1 MSALR
6 RLFRT
11 VGHEIQ
17 AHPVATLL
25 IAALLLVTA
34 FGGAAQI
41 TSVTGDQAFTA
52 ENPTLEKFG
61 DSFDRGSISVLVRG
75 EVTDPATLRAMARFD
90 DRMSTV
96 ENVAYVSSPA
106 DRVRAEYGRIPDSEA
121 KIERVLGRPNLAFV
135 QVVFEPGLTQP
146 EERPIYTE
154 ALSAEE
160 WARFPA
166 GVDVIITG
174 SAAFSAQLSVLIQQ
188 STNQLLGLAV
198 GLMIVALFF
207 LFRGVRLRLLPIV
220 AVFVGVLYTFGAIG
234 YAGVPN
240 STLTS
245 AVFPILIGLGI
256 DYSVQFHERYEEELE
271 TAPPREALPRAL
283 AGIGPPVF
291 VAMLAAALGFGAT
304 WISTQGTPAF
314 VWFAQTSIFGVLLT
328 FLAGLIVLL
337 PVLTLYARF
346 RRRGFGELGL
356 HELADGGWKEMSGE
370 ASTDAD
376 DGTDDDTPDGTP
388 PTDPAV
394 DGDAVGPA
402 QPGFDGDDDPT
413 DSERVGAF
421 GRALGRTSRTLAA
434 NPAVVLLVAV
444 LLMGAG
450 FQAGTG
456 LDTLADTEEFIP
468 QDLPAY
474 VDLQQFRA
482 ATGGGTAVQYD
493 VILLGSDLR
502 HPAVLRWMEDFER
515 VAVGAPLVQGV
526 DSPATL
532 VKEYNGGEIPQTQAG
547 VERVLDR
554 VPARERARYYSD
566 GYAHITVIAAQDMTT
581 DETLS
586 FISNV
591 GEAIEFSNPPP
602 GVQAELTGTAA
613 ISPPSIVDQIESRN
627 VTTGLGVALIFGLL
641 LAYYRRLVKAIAPL
655 VPMFFVI
662 GWQNLY
668 MAALDIPVSP
678 LGASLG
684 ALTVGIGAEYTI
696 IVMER
701 YYEEKS
707 RAGASKLDAVET
719 AATRVGK
726 AISVSGMTTVFG
738 FSALTL
744 SPFPILADFGFL
756 TVGVIFL
763 TLVAALATLPPTLVV
778 LDTLEDRILD
788 AFGRSGAGADPAP

>member
-1 MSALR
+1 VSTLR

-11 VGHEIQ
+11 VGNEIQ
-17 AHPVATLL
+17 AHPIATLL
-25 IAALLLVTA
+25 LAVVLLGTA

-52 ENPTLEKFG
+52 DNPTLNSFDET
-61 DSFDRGSISVLVRG
+61 FDRGSISVLVRG

-90 DRMSTV
+90 DRMSDV
-96 ENVAYVSSPA
+96 EDVAYVSSPA
-106 DRVRAEYGRIPDSEA
+106 DRVRAEYGRIPDSRT
-121 KIERVLGRPNLAFV
+121 KIERVLGTPDLAFV
-135 QVVFEPGLTQP
+135 QVVFDPGLTQP

-154 ALSAEE
+154 SLSAQE

-166 GVDVIITG
+166 GVDVIVTG

-271 TAPPREALPRAL
+271 SASPRRALPRAL

-304 WISTQGTPAF
+304 WVSTQGTPAF

-346 RRRGFGELGL
+346 RRRGLGELGPK
-356 HELADGGWKEMSGE
+356 ELADDGPSGTVANAEAAGSDAE
-370 ASTDAD
+370 ASEVARVSDSEA
-376 DGTDDDTPDGTP
+376 
-388 PTDPAV
+388 
-394 DGDAVGPA
+394 
-402 QPGFDGDDDPT
+402 DGDDPA
-413 DSERVGAF
+413 DSDRVGTF
-421 GRALGRTSRTLAA
+421 GRLLGRTSRTLAA
-434 NPAVVLLVAV
+434 NPAVVLLVAAV
-444 LLMGAG
+444 LMGAG
-450 FQAGTG
+450 FQAGTQ

-474 VDLQQFRA
+474 VDLQQFRS

-493 VILLGSDLR
+493 VVVFGSDLE
-502 HPAVLRWMEDFER
+502 HPAVLRWMDRFER

-532 VKEYNGGEIPQTQAG
+532 VRRYNDGELPRTEAG
-547 VERVLDR
+547 VERTLDR
-554 VPARERARYYSD
+554 VPARERARYYND
-566 GYAHITVIAAQDMTT
+566 GHAHVTVIAAQDMTT
-581 DETLS
+581 GETLS
-586 FISNV
+586 FIANV
-591 GEAIEFSNPPP
+591 DEAISFSNPPP

-613 ISPPSIVDQIESRN
+613 VSPPSIVGQIESRN
-627 VTTGLGVALIFGLL
+627 VTTGLGVVLIFTLL
-641 LAYYRRLVKAIAPL
+641 LLYYRRLVKAVAPL
-655 VPMFFVI
+655 VPMLFVI

-668 MAALDIPVSP
+668 MVGLDIAVSP

-701 YYEEKS
+701 YYEEKGQ
-707 RAGASKLDAVET
+707 AGASKLDAVEV
-719 AATRVGK
+719 AGTRVGK
-726 AISVSGMTTVFG
+726 AISVSGLTTVFG

-744 SPFPILADFGFL
+744 SPFPILSDFGFL

-778 LDTLEDRILD
+778 LDTAEERLL
-788 AFGRSGAGADPAP
+788 AALGRSRADAEPS

>member
-1 MSALR
+1 VSALR
-6 RLFRT
+6 GLFRT

-17 AHPVATLL
+17 AHPIATLA
-25 IAALLLVTA
+25 IALVLLFAA

-41 TSVTGDQAFTA
+41 TSVTGDQAFTGA
-52 ENPTLEKFG
+52 NPTLDRYNEA
-61 DSFDRGSISVLVRG
+61 FDRGSISVLLRG
-75 EVTDPATLRAMARFD
+75 ETTDPATVRAIARFD
-90 DRMSTV
+90 DRMSQV
-96 ENVAYVSSPA
+96 EDVAYVTSPA
-106 DRVRAEYGRIPDSEA
+106 DQVRAEYGRIPDSRA
-121 KIERVLGRPNLAFV
+121 KIERAVGSPDVAFV
-135 QVVFEPGLTQP
+135 RVVFEPGLTQP

-154 ALSAEE
+154 ALAAEE

-166 GVDVIITG
+166 GVDVIVTG
-174 SAAFSAQLSVLIQQ
+174 SAAFSAQLSELISQ

-198 GLMIVALFF
+198 GLMVVALFF

-234 YAGVPN
+234 YAGIPN

-245 AVFPILIGLGI
+245 SVFPILIGLGI

-283 AGIGPPVF
+283 SGIGPPVF
-291 VAMLAAALGFGAT
+291 IAMLAAALGFGAT
-304 WISTQGTPAF
+304 WISTIGSPAF
-314 VWFAQTSIFGVLLT
+314 VWFAQTSIFGVMLT
-328 FLAGLIVLL
+328 FLAGIIVLL

-356 HELADGGWKEMSGE
+356 RELTNRGGDSVDADADTSADGSDIGPE
-370 ASTDAD
+370 
-376 DGTDDDTPDGTP
+376 
-388 PTDPAV
+388 TDPA
-394 DGDAVGPA
+394 
-402 QPGFDGDDDPT
+402 

-421 GRALGRTSRTLAA
+421 GQTIGRTSRALAA
-434 NPAVVLLVAV
+434 NPGVVLLVAL

-450 FQAGTG
+450 FQAGRS
-456 LDTLADTEEFIP
+456 LDTLADTEEFVP

-482 ATGGGTAVQYD
+482 VTGGGAAVQYD
-493 VILLGSDLR
+493 VLVTGSELR
-502 HPAVLRWMEDFER
+502 HPEVLRWMQQFEQ
-515 VAVGAPLVQGV
+515 VAVGAPLIQGV

-532 VKEYNGGEIPQTQAG
+532 VAEHNGGEIPETRAG
-547 VERVLDR
+547 VKRVLDD
-554 VPARERARYYSD
+554 VPANERAQYYND
-566 GYAHITVIAAQDMTT
+566 GVAHITVIGAQDMTT
-581 DETLS
+581 GKTLS
-586 FISNV
+586 FIANV
-591 GEAIEFSNPPP
+591 RKSIRFSNPPP
-602 GVQAELTGTAA
+602 GVDASLTGSSVVST
-613 ISPPSIVDQIESRN
+613 PSIVDQIESRN
-627 VTTGLGVALIFGLL
+627 TTTGLGVLFVFGLL

-655 VPMFFVI
+655 VPMLFVI

-668 MAALDIPVSP
+668 MAGLGISVSP

-684 ALTVGIGAEYTI
+684 AMSVGIGAEYTI

-701 YYEEKS
+701 YYEEKKQ
-707 RAGASKLDAVET
+707 AGVNKLDAVET

-744 SPFPILADFGFL
+744 SPFPILADFGYL

-778 LDTLEDRILD
+778 LDTAEERLNAAL
-788 AFGRSGAGADPAP
+788 GRSAADAEAAP

>member
-1 MSALR
+1 MAALR

-17 AHPVATLL
+17 AHPVVTLL
-25 IAALLLVTA
+25 LAALLLVTA

-90 DRMSTV
+90 DRMSGV

-106 DRVRAEYGRIPDSEA
+106 DRVRAEYGRIPDSRA
-121 KIERVLGRPNLAFV
+121 KIERVLGQPNLAFV

-166 GVDVIITG
+166 GVDVIVTG

-271 TAPPREALPRAL
+271 TAPPSEALPRAL

-356 HELADGGWKEMSGE
+356 RELADGGWKAVSGE
-370 ASTDAD
+370 RSTDSGE
-376 DGTDDDTPDGTP
+376 GTDDDTPAT
-388 PTDPAV
+388 
-394 DGDAVGPA
+394 GPA
-402 QPGFDGDDDPT
+402 QPGFDDDPT
-413 DSERVGAF
+413 DSERVGTF

-434 NPAVVLLVAV
+434 NPTVVLLVAV

-450 FQAGTG
+450 FQAGTE

-474 VDLQQFRA
+474 VDLQQFRS

-493 VILLGSDLR
+493 VMLLGSDLR

-532 VKEYNGGEIPQTQAG
+532 VREYNDGEIPQTQAG

-554 VPARERARYYSD
+554 VPDRERARYYSD

-591 GEAIEFSNPPP
+591 EEAIEFSNPPP

-627 VTTGLGVALIFGLL
+627 VTTGLGVVLIFGLL
-641 LAYYRRLVKAIAPL
+641 LAYYRRLVKATAPL

-707 RAGASKLDAVET
+707 RAGATKLDAVET

-744 SPFPILADFGFL
+744 SPFPILGDFGFL

-763 TLVAALATLPPTLVV
+763 TLVAALATLPPTLIV
-778 LDTLEDRILD
+778 LDTLEERIL
-788 AFGRSGAGADPAP
+788 AAIGRSGPDTDPVP